1 MRRGWLYILFLLI
14 VLSCVPLREVYA
26 QSSSLLAD
34 GVQDFIRRE
43 QLFGKVGI
51 HNSLLNESFATGY
64 KAVDSL
70 LKKNTGNIWSPSKR
84 KPILGQLEWLPVS
97 AALQYNSQHPYGWSD
112 GAMIP
117 SRGIQTLVSAGFS
130 LTSGNFTLQV
140 KPEFVYAQNTAFQT
154 FPEDLNDV
162 YWATYYQLLNKSDIP
177 ERFGEKAYKKVFAG
191 QSSIRFTKGALSAG
205 ISTENMWWGPG
216 RYNALVMSNNAP
228 GFLHAT
234 LNTVKPIETAVGSF
248 EGQLIAGSLSSSD
261 IAPPD
266 TNRYYNG
273 IRLYQQKQD
282 KSRYI
287 AGFMMSWQPKWVK
300 GLFVGFTK
308 ASYLYR
314 SDISG
319 IADIFPLEGIIKS
332 GSEKAGKKAS
342 LGSLFARYVMPE
354 EHAELYFEF
363 GRNDKSP
370 SLINIATD
378 NGYPRAYV
386 AGFRKLFTSNKRKSY
401 IEFASEFTQMELPNA
416 ELIQQSASWYTNPF
430 VRQGYTNYGQVLG
443 AGIGPGTNS
452 QLIDISWVKGFTKV
466 GLKFERIVRNS
477 DFYYNAFVITQDFT
491 RHWVDIS
498 TTLHANWQFDRFL
511 LSSEM
516 GLIRSLNYQWYILPG
531 LSYFKNGYDV
541 LNFHGNLS
549 FAYRL

>member
-1 MRRGWLYILFLLI
+1 MRKRGIYISFAMLCL
-14 VLSCVPLREVYA
+14 VPLRVVYA
-26 QSSSLLAD
+26 QTSTLLAD

-43 QLFGKVGI
+43 QLLGRVSL
-51 HNSLLNESFATGY
+51 HNSLLNESFHTGY
-64 KAVDSL
+64 IAVDSL
-70 LKKNTGNIWSPSKR
+70 LKKSSAGNVWNSVTR
-84 KPILGQLEWLPVS
+84 KPLHGPIEWLPVS
-97 AALQYNSQHPYGWSD
+97 AAFQYNSRHPYGWSD

-117 SRGIQTLVSAGFS
+117 SKGIETLVSAGF
-130 LTSGNFTLQV
+130 LLRSGNFTLQI
-140 KPEFVYAQNTAFQT
+140 KPEFVYSQNTAFET
-154 FPEDLNDV
+154 FPEDHNDV

-191 QSSIRFTKGALSAG
+191 QSSIRYTKGPLSAG

-234 LNTVKPIETAVGSF
+234 LNTVKPIQTGIGSF
-248 EGQLIAGSLSSSD
+248 EGQLIVGSLSSSE
-261 IAPPD
+261 IPPPD

-273 IRLYQQKQD
+273 TRLYQAKQD
-282 KSRYI
+282 KPRYI
-287 AGFMMSWQPKWVK
+287 TGFMLSWQPKWVK
-300 GLFVGFTK
+300 GLYVGFSK

-319 IADIFPLEGIIKS
+319 IADIFPLEGIFKS
-332 GSEKAGKKAS
+332 GTEKAGKKAS
-342 LGSLFARYVMPE
+342 LGSLFARYIMPE

-370 SLINIATD
+370 SLLNIVTD

-416 ELIQQSASWYTNPF
+416 DLIKQSASWYTNPY

-466 GLKFERIVRNS
+466 GVKFERFVRNS

-491 RHWVDIS
+491 RHWVDLS
-498 TTLHANWQFDRFL
+498 TTLHASWQFNRFL

-516 GLIRSLNYQWYILPG
+516 GLIRSLNYEWYILPG
-531 LSYFKNGYDV
+531 LAYFKNGYDV

-549 FAYRL
+549 FSYRL